1 MAEQE
6 TRLVLEVGLSEA
18 LARRLERL
26 FDDAPHDAKEEAMLL
41 DEAWGEIHAAYENGA
56 ARLCRFARLVNP
68 EPERSLLRRAVEAW
82 PQFDAPGD
90 EHEPVSGG
98 DLVEWFSVWRGEA
111 KELLAAQPA
120 SQPVVFVG
128 VEGGLADYTAFGPV
142 RVALV
147 DWDAIR
153 DAYDDVEALE
163 RIAESREEIAAL
175 PEGDFK
181 AGLVGALDELERRHR
196 GEPEQV
202 AVEVAGG

>member
-1 MAEQE
+1 MAEHE

-26 FDDAPHDAKEEAMLL
+26 FTDAPHDAKEEAMLL

-56 ARLCRFARLVNP
+56 ARLERFARAGLVD
-68 EPERSLLRRAVEAW
+68 EPARVLLAEAVDGW

-90 EHEPVSGG
+90 EHEPVNGG
-98 DLVEWFSVWRGEA
+98 NLVEWFSIWREQA
-111 KELLAAQPA
+111 KELLAAQPT
-120 SQPVVFVG
+120 SQPAVFVG

-153 DAYDDVEALE
+153 DAYDDEEALE
-163 RIAESREEIAAL
+163 RIAEYRGEIAAL

-181 AGLVGALDELERRHR
+181 AGLVAALDEVERRYR
-196 GEPEQV
+196 
-202 AVEVAGG
+202 